1 MAEVKNINGIT
12 VIEGDRAFLSAL
24 LQTVKEALERGM
36 SITLF
41 NGELKIVVSQSPVN
55 VHNLSLRLRE
65 WERLKDNYRA
75 LIYFLAKY
83 RGIEKPDFNW
93 ERKLFFDE
101 KGLFKIPTAEEIGKL
116 FEVLRIPKACIPAF
130 YCTQLELLWCVQKA
144 EEIPALAI
152 TDREISADDFRFAGF
167 CFRNERPYF
176 RFTYRDSA
184 LKKDFPSDLI
194 DDLYLYY
201 PLKSCHFKGIVG
213 EYLFLELDGE
223 TVVVWKDSG
232 IVFVLPVSGKVSRIG
247 HLFSVLSVYNRSG
260 VLYLLEDWE
269 KETVV
274 KIPYRND
281 FELFLGLTKPENRE
295 EVPVKEIGALL
306 KTVYGTVRDFVERVK
321 GESYEQNKN

>member
-24 LQTVKEALERGM
+24 LQTAKEALERGT

-65 WERLKDNYRA
+65 WERLKDNYRT

-83 RGIEKPDFNW
+83 RGLEKSDSNWEW

-101 KGLFKIPTAEEIGKL
+101 KGL
-116 FEVLRIPKACIPAF
+116 
-130 YCTQLELLWCVQKA
+130 LLHAVG
-144 EEIPALAI
+144 
-152 TDREISADDFRFAGF
+152 T
-167 CFRNERPYF
+167 
-176 RFTYRDSA
+176 
-184 LKKDFPSDLI
+184 
-194 DDLYLYY
+194 
-201 PLKSCHFKGIVG
+201 PLVRS
-213 EYLFLELDGE
+213 E
-223 TVVVWKDSG
+223 
-232 IVFVLPVSGKVSRIG
+232 SRIG

-260 VLYLLEDWE
+260 VLYLLENWE
-269 KETVV
+269 KESVV

-281 FELFLGLTKPENRE
+281 FELFLGLTKSENRE
-295 EVPVKEIGALL
+295 EVSVKEIGALL

-321 GESYEQNKN
+321 GEMS